1 MALEEHAELV
11 VKTKSGESYTI
22 AESRIV
28 KGSLT
33 ASSSCSS
40 GGGIPAGACNIGT
53 ASVAFRAPSGLTYK
67 KLYRAKVE
75 IYAWYQGYS
84 KELYGTYNVSSAEN
98 NYGVYTLSLSDNI
111 SLLDESCYAAN
122 DTENAENWLYSQMA
136 GRWNVPSVI
145 LNYICNAYNV
155 PHYNA
160 AENEKYVPDSGNTAL
175 ATGVSSECS
184 VESVKDFANYLAEYL
199 GCFIA
204 AAPDGRMRFSRLG
217 EREYKTELN
226 QSNISRGT
234 LQRSP
239 YYVHPSIWKVS
250 FDSGY
255 GSSWYVSSDLPDDA
269 APLSI
274 NITNNPFWQVQED
287 RVPADIYGGKVT
299 QMIKYM
305 WDYLYNAAVR
315 KDGNT
320 VEYMINPFSCTVHV
334 PYHFRIGD
342 IVTVRDYVNG
352 DVFRSYLT
360 DITWTFR
367 GGQQISCAGDDTRTL
382 SVGTS
387 RSAAKKSNDY
397 SKYLYRKSKTG
408 SSGGDTNTYTKAEID
423 AKDASV
429 RSAADKAQETA
440 DGAVSVNNTQ
450 NTQIAALQKSA
461 HAHSNKDVLDK
472 TEQPYTTAERD
483 KLAGLGNYVHP
494 AHTAYNKGMYKVAVD
509 DEGHVTEAETMT
521 KEDIYNAGGVIQS
534 ELTFQDYIGDIP
546 LAFMTLFYGGGL
558 RNIAEIGFDRR
569 DDDGKR
575 NFSLKLG
582 GWQDKSTGRLDLVDY
597 IGCQYT
603 ITPDPNNSYGTQHYY
618 YVLPAGKSGTIA
630 LTSDIPDISEKQD
643 KLTAGTNIT
652 ISGNTISAKDTTY
665 GNASAS
671 AAGLMS
677 AADKTNLD
685 ANTAARHTHA
695 NNSILDQLNEEQ
707 WKIINGAA
715 NKAHVH
721 DNKAVL
727 DKTTASYTTAE
738 KTKLAGIA
746 DGANKYA
753 HPTTSGNK
761 HIPSGGSSGQILRWS
776 ADGTAVW
783 GADNN
788 TTYNDATQS
797 THGLMTAADKKK
809 LDGMDSSKYLPK
821 SGGVM
826 TGDIDMQTN
835 KRDILVGTHKANTSD
850 GTAVAGG
857 TINTDKTF
865 AGMLPAMRSYIGTYQ
880 YKTSSAEAW
889 YALISVRHRNGYS
902 DGSSW
907 GMIIYAN
914 LFGGNLQWNL
924 NTNKDVWQG
933 GRTLLDSANFT
944 DYALGK
950 SATASAASKLSTA
963 RKINTIAFDGTA
975 DIVIPR
981 STKYMNASSGTGGQT
996 GYVKVATFTVKSQ
1009 YTNMPT
1015 VVRYR
1020 NRHTMPVELIFRFK
1034 NQSKVDPELE
1044 FILQVVELTD
1054 YGYKEAYL
1062 YKSATST
1069 WDLIIAKSEA
1079 WDSVQILDCQQAD
1092 GVSVAFE
1099 NTHVSTVPS
1108 TAIKATVYER
1118 AMVTSTVAAA
1128 TKLNTARTLT
1138 IGNTGKTFDGSANVS
1153 WSLDEIGVL
1162 GRNTKG
1168 MTYKLKN
1175 VSYNGSA
1182 TDYIFNDY
1190 SANQAGGGE
1199 YITVTGSQNIA
1210 LGGNCIFLA
1219 GWRNTAQGHQCAAMG
1234 QENIV
1239 AGTANIALGCGNQV
1253 TADATGGLSLGN
1265 YNTCKANASL
1275 SGGWYTEIQKS
1286 SNQSIGYGNHVTV
1299 ATASCAA
1306 FGAYNGY
1313 SFSGPYLSLGN
1324 GTESA
1329 RANAFRAAAA
1339 GVYSSGSYHSSGADY
1354 AEYFEWLDGNLN
1366 NEDRRGR
1373 FVKLDGEKILLA
1385 ESVEDDILGVVSG
1398 NPSVIG
1404 DSYED
1409 QWRGQYMT
1417 DIYGEPLTEDYT
1429 DEDGTTRKVWVLNP
1443 DYNPDKPYVPRS
1455 DRQEW
1460 SAVGMMGKLIVID
1473 DGTCR
1478 PNDYC
1483 VPTTGGIATRS
1494 ERRVGYRVL
1503 SRIDDTHIKVLIRG

>member
-1 MALEEHAELV
+1 
-11 VKTKSGESYTI
+11 
-22 AESRIV
+22 
-28 KGSLT
+28 
-33 ASSSCSS
+33 
-40 GGGIPAGACNIGT
+40 
-53 ASVAFRAPSGLTYK
+53 
-67 KLYRAKVE
+67 
-75 IYAWYQGYS
+75 
-84 KELYGTYNVSSAEN
+84 
-98 NYGVYTLSLSDNI
+98 
-111 SLLDESCYAAN
+111 
-122 DTENAENWLYSQMA
+122 
-136 GRWNVPSVI
+136 
-145 LNYICNAYNV
+145 
-155 PHYNA
+155 
-160 AENEKYVPDSGNTAL
+160 
-175 ATGVSSECS
+175 
-184 VESVKDFANYLAEYL
+184 
-199 GCFIA
+199 
-204 AAPDGRMRFSRLG
+204 
-217 EREYKTELN
+217 
-226 QSNISRGT
+226 
-234 LQRSP
+234 
-239 YYVHPSIWKVS
+239 
-250 FDSGY
+250 
-255 GSSWYVSSDLPDDA
+255 
-269 APLSI
+269 
-274 NITNNPFWQVQED
+274 
-287 RVPADIYGGKVT
+287 
-299 QMIKYM
+299 M

-423 AKDASV
+423 AKDGTIQV
-429 RSAADKAQETA
+429 AADKAQETA
-440 DGAVSVNNTQ
+440 DSAVSVNNTQ

-461 HAHSNKDVLDK
+461 HSHSNKDVLDK

-483 KLAGLGNYVHP
+483 KLAGLENYVHP

-643 KLTAGTNIT
+643 KLTAGANIT

-677 AADKTNLD
+677 AADK
-685 ANTAARHTHA
+685 
-695 NNSILDQLNEEQ
+695 
-707 WKIINGAA
+707 
-715 NKAHVH
+715 
-721 DNKAVL
+721 
-727 DKTTASYTTAE
+727 
-738 KTKLAGIA
+738 
-746 DGANKYA
+746 
-753 HPTTSGNK
+753 
-761 HIPSGGSSGQILRWS
+761 
-776 ADGTAVW
+776 
-783 GADNN
+783 
-788 TTYNDATQS
+788 
-797 THGLMTAADKKK
+797 KK
-809 LDGMDSSKYLPK
+809 LDGMGLSKYLPLA
-821 SGGVM
+821 GGTM
-826 TGDIDMQTN
+826 AGDIDMATN
-835 KRDILVGTHKANTSD
+835 QKDIYIGSHKQTSD
-850 GTAVAGG
+850 HPSAVAGG
-857 TINTDKTF
+857 SYEVDNDATTTLKNYRSLVGTFHNTKTGNWF
-865 AGMLPAMRSYIGTYQ
+865 NM
-880 YKTSSAEAW
+880 
-889 YALISVRHRNGYS
+889 ISVRHRNGYG
-902 DGSSW
+902 DGGSY
-907 GMIIYAN
+907 GMYIYSG
-914 LFGGNLQWNL
+914 LTYGGNLIWNKQTAA
-924 NTNKDVWQG
+924 NTWQG
-933 GRTLLDSANFT
+933 ERVLLDSGNYT
-944 DYALGK
+944 SYASDKNHTHSAITNCFMDLGSAGGTVK
-950 SATASAASKLSTA
+950 WIRLGTIVSNADGRTMVIRVWSGDGFNARTNQNSSFEIHIKDSWQSTPSATNACAVTVYRINCPSTVTVKVIPTDA
-963 RKINTIAFDGTA
+963 LTYTVWVHPSPWTYWNGNYAVYGYYKTWTRQYLIQDAEPDGTA
-975 DIVIPR
+975 AAIAYYDQAFLTSNV
-981 STKYMNASSGTGGQT
+981 AS
-996 GYVKVATFTVKSQ
+996 
-1009 YTNMPT
+1009 
-1015 VVRYR
+1015 
-1020 NRHTMPVELIFRFK
+1020 
-1034 NQSKVDPELE
+1034 
-1044 FILQVVELTD
+1044 
-1054 YGYKEAYL
+1054 
-1062 YKSATST
+1062 
-1069 WDLIIAKSEA
+1069 
-1079 WDSVQILDCQQAD
+1079 
-1092 GVSVAFE
+1092 
-1099 NTHVSTVPS
+1099 
-1108 TAIKATVYER
+1108 
-1118 AMVTSTVAAA
+1118 A
-1128 TKLNTARTLT
+1128 TKLATARTLT
-1138 IGNTGKTFDGSANVS
+1138 VGNTGKSFNGAANVS

-1162 GRNTKG
+1162 GRTTKG
-1168 MTYKLKN
+1168 KTYKLNN

-1182 TDYIFNDY
+1182 TDYVFNDY

-1219 GWRNTAQGHQCAAMG
+1219 GWRNTAQGNQCVAMG
-1234 QENIV
+1234 QDNIV

-1253 TADATGGLSLGN
+1253 TADAQGGLALGN
-1265 YNTCKANASL
+1265 LNTCKANASL
-1275 SGGWYTEIQKS
+1275 SGGWYTEVQKS

-1306 FGAYNGY
+1306 FGAYNSY
-1313 SFSGPYLSLGN
+1313 NYTGPYLILGN
-1324 GTESA
+1324 GTSSA

-1473 DGTCR
+1473 DGTCK

-1494 ERRVGYRVL
+1494 EGRVGYRVL
-1503 SRIDDTHIKVLIRG
+1503 SRIDDTHIKVLIKG